1 MKKLIL
7 LMLVAAFFA
16 VPVSAYAAAVTQTV
30 PFETLVTACNGDTI
44 KISGPLLTVSN
55 VTSTPSGGFVV
66 TIQSVPQGVS
76 GIDLQTG
83 TTYRATGLTRETL
96 VFSPAG
102 GFTQTF
108 VNRFHIQATAGA
120 ESDVVSQTF
129 HVTVNANGAFTAV
142 VDHVSVS
149 C

>member
-1 MKKLIL
+1 MRKLIVL
-7 LMLVAAFFA
+7 TPVAAFLA
-16 VPVSAYAAAVTQTV
+16 VPVAAHAAAVTQTV
-30 PFETLVTACNGDTI
+30 PFESLVAACNGDTI
-44 KISGPLLTVSN
+44 KISGALLTVSN

-102 GFTQTF
+102 GFIEAF
-108 VNRFHIQATAGA
+108 VNQFHIQATGGA
-120 ESDVVSQTF
+120 QSFLVTDLF
-129 HVTVNANGAFTAV
+129 HVTVTPDGT
-142 VDHVSVS
+142 VSVS
-149 C
+149 FDNFSSTC